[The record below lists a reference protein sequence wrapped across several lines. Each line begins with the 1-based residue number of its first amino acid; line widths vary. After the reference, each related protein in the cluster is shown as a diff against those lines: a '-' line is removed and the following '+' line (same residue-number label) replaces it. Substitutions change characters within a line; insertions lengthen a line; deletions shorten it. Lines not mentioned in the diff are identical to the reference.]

1 LEMDSNHGPTNRSLA
16 EVYLSQGQ
24 FGRALDYANR
34 AEKLGSPLSDDKR
47 KLLQDGLQK
56 QGKKPETSVRK

>member
-1 LEMDSNHGPTNRSLA
+1 MDPSHGPTNRNLA
-16 EVYLSQGQ
+16 EVYLRQGQ
-24 FGRALDYANR
+24 FGRALDYATR

-56 QGKKPETSVRK
+56 QGKKPETGGRK